1 MSIVTCTLD
10 LTSKFI
16 DLKKIFAEKMNSQTN
31 EKSHWCHIFKNGG
44 SSNFGLNIRSIRC
57 E

>member
-31 EKSHWCHIFKNGG
+31 EKSLVSYI
-44 SSNFGLNIRSIRC
+44 
-57 E
+57 